1 VALQEVALVRIQ
13 SPGDAIIGGS
23 VPATQVQ
30 LDYLQILL
38 DALERHG
45 GHYAAVSR
53 VEDIDVEVPLA
64 TSPVTFDDLRL
75 TDRDVILTRTDRL
88 PSVFHVSN
96 PRSAN
101 YKTALPLPIGVNVLR
116 GWCSI
121 DVQGGGRSIR
131 VVNTHLESALPAPLP
146 NIQAAQVLELIA
158 ELSRTPQ
165 PLILAGD
172 FNSDANGLYS
182 PLTYGLLI
190 ANGGFSDAWSAVH
203 PFDPGL
209 TWGHDEFL
217 ADPAAPFLLRIDLL
231 LYRGRAL
238 SPTDAEIVNPAI
250 GGPPPLWFS
259 DHAGVF
265 GSFAVQ

>member
-1 VALQEVALVRIQ
+1 
-13 SPGDAIIGGS
+13 
-23 VPATQVQ
+23 
-30 LDYLQILL
+30 
-38 DALERHG
+38 
-45 GHYAAVSR
+45 
-53 VEDIDVEVPLA
+53 
-64 TSPVTFDDLRL
+64 
-75 TDRDVILTRTDRL
+75 
-88 PSVFHVSN
+88 
-96 PRSAN
+96 
-101 YKTALPLPIGVNVLR
+101 
-116 GWCSI
+116 
-121 DVQGGGRSIR
+121 
-131 VVNTHLESALPAPLP
+131 
-146 NIQAAQVLELIA
+146 VLELIA

-217 ADPAAPFLLRIDLL
+217 AEPAAPFLLRIDLL